1 MIPGAFA
8 YHRPKSVE
16 EAVALLGQLGEDARP
31 LAGGHSLIPI
41 MKLRLATPSDLVDL
55 AGISALK
62 GVRED
67 GSDVVIGAMTTQ
79 HEVIASD
86 LLASKVPLLRET
98 ALLIADPQ
106 VRYVATIGGNC
117 ANGDPINDMPA
128 VMLAL
133 DATFEL
139 AGKDG
144 ARSVRAREFY
154 RGIYETA
161 LNAGEVLT
169 AVRIPTPP
177 SGHGYAYEKLKRK
190 VGDYATAAAAVVL
203 TLKDGKVATCAIGLT
218 NVAGTA
224 LLAEEAAQTL
234 VGSRS
239 RCGDRQ
245 EGRGCRRGDRV
256 ADCRPPRHA
265 GVPHK
270 GGRGDGRS
278 CARPRAAAGRRGG
291 LRWPSNR
298 FR

>member
-1 MIPGAFA
+1 VIPGAFA

-16 EAVALLGQLGEDARP
+16 EAVALLGELGEDARP

-41 MKLRLATPSDLVDL
+41 MKLRLAAPSDLVDL
-55 AGISALK
+55 AGISDLK

-106 VRYVATIGGNC
+106 VRYLATIGGNC

-144 ARSVRAREFY
+144 ARTVPAREFY

-169 AVRIPTPP
+169 AIRIPVPP
-177 SGHGYAYEKLKRK
+177 AGHGYAYEKLKRK

-203 TLKDGKVATCAIGLT
+203 TLKDGKVAACAISLT
-218 NVAGTA
+218 NVGGTP
-224 LLAEEAAQTL
+224 LLAEEAASIV
-234 VGSRS
+234 VGSDLDAATVKKAVAAAEAITS
-239 RCGDRQ
+239 PTAD
-245 EGRGCRRGDRV
+245 RRGTPEFRTKV
-256 ADCRPPRHA
+256 A
-265 GVPHK
+265 GVMV
-270 GGRGDGRS
+270 
-278 CARPRAAAGRRGG
+278 ARALDRARRQAAGEV
-291 LRWPSNR
+291 
-298 FR
+298 